1 MDKQNKKLIGI
12 DLGGTT
18 TKFAIMTSQG
28 EIQQRWSIQTDV
40 LNDGN
45 NIIPNIIESIN
56 HHLDLYQMQPQQFAG
71 IGIGT
76 PGSVNY
82 QQGTVSSAFN
92 LNWNRPMALKQQI
105 ETGTNIPVQ
114 IENDANVAALGE
126 RWQGAGD
133 NAANVAF
140 VTLGTGVGG
149 GIIVNGQIVHGVGG
163 SAGEI
168 GHMTINPNGYQCTCG
183 KRGCLETVASATGVV
198 RVARDYAQEY
208 AGNSQLKASLDNGD
222 DITSKDVFDLAK
234 QNDSLALKV
243 IDTVSDQ
250 LGLAL
255 SNVAVTLNPKY
266 IIIGGGVS
274 NAGEFLLTHVQDKY
288 NQYVFAAVKDTTS
301 LRLATLGNEAGVIGA
316 ASLILDN

>member
-1 MDKQNKKLIGI
+1 MIEDPKLLGI

-18 TKFAIMTSQG
+18 TKFAIMKSGG

-45 NIIPNIIESIN
+45 NIIPNIIDSIN
-56 HHLDLYQMQPQQFAG
+56 HHLRLYKMSTKQFKG

-76 PGSVNY
+76 PGTVDY
-82 QQGTVSSAFN
+82 QTGRVCGAFN
-92 LNWNRPMALKQQI
+92 LNWNRPMALKEQI
-105 ETGTNIPVQ
+105 EFHTKIPVQ
-114 IENDANVAALGE
+114 VENDANVAALGE
-126 RWQGAGD
+126 RWLGAG
-133 NAANVAF
+133 NNVADVVF

-149 GIIVNGQIVHGVGG
+149 GIIINDQIVHGYGG

-168 GHMTINPNGYQCTCG
+168 GHMTVNPQGYRCTCG
-183 KRGCLETVASATGVV
+183 KNGCLETVASATGIV

-208 AGNSQLKASLDNGD
+208 VGNSYLKANLDNGD
-222 DITSKDVFDLAK
+222 DLTAKDIFDLAK

-243 IDTVSDQ
+243 TNDVCYQ

-255 SNVAVTLNPKY
+255 SIVAVTINPQY

-274 NAGEFLLTHVQDKY
+274 NAGDFLLQRVQESY
-288 NQYVFAAVKDTTS
+288 NHYVLSAAKKTTT
-301 LRLATLGNEAGVIGA
+301 LTLATLGNEAGVIGA
-316 ASLILDN
+316 ASLILNK